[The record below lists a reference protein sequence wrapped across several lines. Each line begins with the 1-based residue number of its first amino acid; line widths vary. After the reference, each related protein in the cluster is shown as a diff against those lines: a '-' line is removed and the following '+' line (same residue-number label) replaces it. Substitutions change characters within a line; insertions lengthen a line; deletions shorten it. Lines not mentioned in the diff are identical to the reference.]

1 MRRLLPRLKRNERG
15 AAIIELALTAPI
27 LALMTIG
34 VVDMSNAFSR
44 KLALEQATQ
53 RGIEKVMQTT
63 GDTTVDDT
71 LKLEVAA
78 QAGIPED
85 DADEKVSVT
94 YRLEC
99 IATDGTV
106 TEKADFDYDECGE
119 TEKQGRY
126 IEIEAHDEYEP
137 MFPIHFM
144 GIDDDGTYHIS
155 ARAGMRTPSWEEEE

>member
-1 MRRLLPRLKRNERG
+1 MTRRIFKLKRDERG

-78 QAGIPED
+78 QAGIPVAEA
-85 DADEKVSVT
+85 ADKVSVT

-99 IATDGTV
+99 VATDGSV
-106 TEKADFDYDECGE
+106 TEKADFDYDECGS
-119 TEKQGRY
+119 TEKQARY
-126 IEIEAHDEYEP
+126 IEIEAHDEYAP

-155 ARAGMRTPSWEEEE
+155 ARAGMRTPSWDEDE